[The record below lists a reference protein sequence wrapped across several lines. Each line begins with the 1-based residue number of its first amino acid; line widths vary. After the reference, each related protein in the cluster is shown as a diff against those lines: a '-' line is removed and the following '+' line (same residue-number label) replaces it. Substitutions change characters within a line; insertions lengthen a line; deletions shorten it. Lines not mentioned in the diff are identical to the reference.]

1 MANKTENK
9 SKQADESIHIV
20 DVHEGTVTFHLLGM
34 EALFHNCLSNKA
46 KHELLLP
53 SGRKNEAEKKST
65 LKHVPLDE
73 FRSSVYVNMGKGPT
87 LIQHLASAFRGAM
100 RTAALDLPGVTKS
113 EIGRMIRVRGDHQ
126 DGDRVDIY
134 GIPFVDMR
142 IVRQAGM
149 NRTPDVRTRA
159 IMPEWACKITVKFV
173 IPQLKEQA
181 IANLLTAAG
190 LYIGIGDGR
199 NEKGALSY
207 GLFRIVDE
215 NDADYKRIVKAGG
228 RAAQV
233 AAMENPVA
241 FNDETEEL
249 LSWYKDAVKTHR
261 SFAPLKGKAKAETL
275 ATAGAIA
282 VTNGKAKRGRK
293 HGEHAANGLS

>member
-1 MANKTENK
+1 MANKVE
-9 SKQADESIHIV
+9 SKKQTDESIHIV
-20 DVHEGTVTFHLLGM
+20 DVQEGTVTFHLLGM
-34 EALFHNCLSNKA
+34 EALLHNCLSNKA

-113 EIGRMIRVRGDHQ
+113 EIGRMLRVRGDHE

-134 GIPFVDMR
+134 GIPKVDMR

-159 IMPEWACKITVKFV
+159 IMSEWACRITVKFV
-173 IPQLKEQA
+173 MPQLKEAA

-190 LYIGIGDGR
+190 LYIGLGDGR

-207 GLFRIVDE
+207 GLFRIVDA
-215 NDADYKRIVKAGG
+215 NDADYKRVVKEGG
-228 RAAQV
+228 RAAQE
-233 AAMENPVA
+233 AAMKNPEP

-249 LSWYKDAVKTHR
+249 LSWYSEAVKTHR
-261 SFAPLKGKAKAETL
+261 SFAPLKGKAKSASIEAL
-275 ATAGAIA
+275 ADRASNGHSRGRGRHANGNGATA
-282 VTNGKAKRGRK
+282 
-293 HGEHAANGLS
+293 